1 MLFCRPPLSPPCSVL
16 PPPPSSTHVTV
27 PQDTIHGRQ
36 SQPPHTPP
44 YVMPAESLIL
54 FHEQD
59 CLANGAHLYKQPQ
72 CHQWTLVTVG
82 QSPRFGRP
90 AARDLVPRQ
99 NLSPSLKRAAWV
111 GRGGVLGSP
120 ESDLPV
126 LKEGRKES
134 GGEPEKVVLTEA
146 TPSSSGLRPGPS
158 SSRKLHWRP
167 SSLLGTPALT
177 LII

>member
-1 MLFCRPPLSPPCSVL
+1 MPRHLSLCLALSFPHRPLAPMSPFPRTPYMVDSLSTPN
-16 PPPPSSTHVTV
+16 
-27 PQDTIHGRQ
+27 
-36 SQPPHTPP
+36 TPP
-44 YVMPAESLIL
+44 YVMPAESLFL
-54 FHEQD
+54 FCEQD
-59 CLANGAHLYKQPQ
+59 CLANGAHLCKQPQ

-82 QSPRFGRP
+82 QSPRFGRL

-158 SSRKLHWRP
+158 SSRKLHWPP
-167 SSLLGTPALT
+167 SSLPGTSALT